1 MRFALGAGSLC
12 PRRQQGA
19 SLIVALLML
28 IAVAMLGL
36 SSAQIALQD
45 AKTPRNDL
53 DRQLARQAAEAALA
67 DAELDIE
74 KSSRSQLFASDK
86 AEGFSEDCDS
96 AQADMYRGLCLHA
109 KPGQSPIWQTIDFV
123 NGAEAVSYGHFT
135 GRALPNGEG
144 MRFARLPRY
153 IIELMSYAKAG
164 EAELKGG
171 VTYFY
176 RITALGFGLRETTQV
191 MLQTYYGKVGTGT
204 AEAPVPGGRFD
215 WREIPNWRELHD
227 ALAKN

>member
-1 MRFALGAGSLC
+1 MRFRRC
-12 PRRQQGA
+12 MQRQQGA
-19 SLIVALLML
+19 SLIVSLLML

-45 AKTPRNDL
+45 AKASRNDI
-53 DRQLARQAAEAALA
+53 DRQLSMQAAEAALM

-86 AEGFSEDCDS
+86 AEGFSQDCDS
-96 AQADMYRGLCLHA
+96 AQADLYRGLCLHA
-109 KPGQSPIWQTIDFV
+109 KPGQTPIWQAIDFAD
-123 NGAEAVSYGHFT
+123 GAEAVSYGDFT

-144 MRFARLPRY
+144 LRAARLPRY

-164 EAELKGG
+164 EPDIKGG
-171 VTYFY
+171 MTYFY

-191 MLQTYYGKVGTGT
+191 MLQAYYRKADSGNT
-204 AEAPVPGGRFD
+204 EAPVPAGRFG
-215 WREIPNWRELHD
+215 WHEIPNWRELHD
-227 ALAKN
+227 DALAKN